1 MPTKLY
7 VQGSFVIAEDLAT
20 RTPFFKAKT
29 QDVKHHRSVNDQFSF
44 YPSEVLPNYSVE
56 NQPIQLII
64 PKVLDWDTQ
73 ELEPSQLTYLEFA
86 DIVDING
93 AAYASA
99 DALDVYLDNNLGFIL
114 VKEVV
119 PPVVTPDYFKDR
131 VIVTTT
137 SNNFN
142 SNIPANVPG
151 LTFAITLDG
160 DYVFNAIV
168 NNNNDQNEELE
179 MYYAVNGA
187 TILDSV
193 VFKREQKNQDDNIQ
207 GTYDIDGLVIG
218 DVVTVQLDTRGDNVD
233 LLTRRMIIRS
243 WNLV

>member
-1 MPTKLY
+1 MPTKIY
-7 VQGSFVIAEDLAT
+7 IAQAFIIAEDVAT
-20 RTPFFKAKT
+20 RTPYFKAKKI
-29 QDVKHHRSVNDQFSF
+29 DVKHQRSVNDQFSF
-44 YPSEVLPNYSVE
+44 YPSEILPNSSIE
-56 NQPIQLII
+56 NQPIQLIV
-64 PKVLDWDTQ
+64 PQVLDWDTT
-73 ELEPSQLTYLEFA
+73 ELEPTQLTYFEFA
-86 DIVDING
+86 DIVDVSG
-93 AAYASA
+93 VAYASA
-99 DALDVYLDNNLGFIL
+99 EALDTYLNENLGFF
-114 VKEVV
+114 ESTPSVV
-119 PPVVTPDYFKDR
+119 VPDYFKDR
-131 VIVTTT
+131 IVVTTI

-142 SNIPANVPG
+142 SNVPANVPG
-151 LTFAITLDG
+151 LTFVITLDG